1 MKPLKIGLRVWFAV
15 TSLLSFL
22 FGWILFS
29 HADKPASL
37 FASTQSTTS
46 ISSSV
51 EALPTLQPVPS
62 LNDLTSGGLQAL
74 PSQPNLTIRSMPRM
88 RLGGS

>member
-1 MKPLKIGLRVWFAV
+1 MKPVKIGLRVWFAI

-22 FGWILFS
+22 FGWALFS
-29 HADKPASL
+29 HAQKPASL
-37 FASTQSTTS
+37 FTTQSAS
-46 ISSSV
+46 AAQSSV
-51 EALPTLQPVPS
+51 DPLPTLQPIPS

-74 PSQPNLTIRSMPRM
+74 PAQPSLTTRSMPRM

>member
-1 MKPLKIGLRVWFAV
+1 MKPIKIGLRVWFAI

-29 HADKPASL
+29 HADKPAPL
-37 FASTQSTTS
+37 F
-46 ISSSV
+46 SSSSATSQQSV
-51 EALPTLQPVPS
+51 DVLPTLQPIPS
-62 LNDLTSGGLQAL
+62 LNDLTSSGLQSL
-74 PSQPNLTIRSMPRM
+74 PSQSNLTFGSLPRM